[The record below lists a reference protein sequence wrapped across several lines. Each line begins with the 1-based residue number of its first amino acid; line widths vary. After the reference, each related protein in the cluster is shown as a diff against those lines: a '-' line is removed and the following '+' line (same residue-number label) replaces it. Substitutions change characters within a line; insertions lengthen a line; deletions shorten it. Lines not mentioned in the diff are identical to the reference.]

1 MNDPFPSDI
10 ERKQKMLEQETFV
23 MYLDSGSLFKN
34 LSHKEA
40 GLLLRAI
47 FDFQCHGV
55 EPEDPATA
63 ELFLPFKEQF
73 LKDADQ
79 HNSRS
84 H

>member
-1 MNDPFPSDI
+1 MNNPFPSDI
-10 ERKQKMLEQETFV
+10 ERKQTRLEQESYLS
-23 MYLDSGSLFKN
+23 YLDSLSLIRKQDDPQ
-34 LSHKEA
+34 A
-40 GLLLRAI
+40 LLLYRAI
-47 FDFQCHGV
+47 TNFQLHGI